1 MKENYLKAAAA
12 SVTAQMAAA
21 EERLKEA
28 VSEVDARA
36 LLSSYAMYRMV
47 GMADESGG
55 DHGRPAVAAIE
66 LAAYFLMPYF
76 GNTSAFSSE
85 KIQKGIDAL
94 TAYQKLFSLNEA
106 LGPVDDESAEEHD
119 SLRLHLRLHAGMVR
133 GSAYPGQVVRRIK
146 NLFEEFEADLKELA
160 GIGPLRCSSSAMA
173 LLVQIEDNL
182 NGNKERVVREMERV
196 VSAVQQSPALR
207 EKAAMELQDF
217 VALMGCDWPPTFEQ
231 ISTRMGGL
239 GTEEWDAFL
248 SIFGLGPESLSTIHS
263 VVDVQDRPVIVLDSD
278 HVFVSHGVA
287 VFDAIFN
294 HFDALARSKPA
305 LRDPYARQLS
315 GWMETELASY
325 LKRLF
330 PKDCVIRSACY
341 PDPDRS
347 GGETEADVVVLW
359 GPFLIV
365 AEAKGKRVDQEAF
378 RGGKYKLKNAISKNI
393 EDAFSQAQRLT
404 RALEANVVLPLKER
418 ETGRIVRVDGR
429 NLRRIMPISV
439 TLQHLA
445 GIPTQLAVTRR
456 LGLFK
461 GDAYPWSVCIDD
473 FDVITRFA
481 GSPDVFLHYIERRIA
496 HQKLDIGMRGDE
508 LDIFGHYLDN
518 RLHPDVYEN
527 REEVRKGPERKF
539 IAFHGGEERFE
550 PFYVAEWYGTESP
563 EEPAGLDVPDEVRS
577 VLDELRTRTDYG
589 ARWIAFA
596 LLGLNNTTIEKL
608 ASALRDLGSSKAKGE
623 RIHRITMREGSVVL
637 NIMAHRG
644 LTERKF
650 FENVTARARIEHYR
664 HKVNTTVSIGINQ
677 KSAKAFE
684 VAQWLEGEW
693 EYEEELE
700 KILEEDREKP
710 RNLIPSS
717 RSNRPGRNEP
727 CPCGS
732 GQKFKKCCIERIRF
746 DSGKR

>member
-347 GGETEADVVVLW
+347 
-359 GPFLIV
+359 
-365 AEAKGKRVDQEAF
+365 
-378 RGGKYKLKNAISKNI
+378 
-393 EDAFSQAQRLT
+393 
-404 RALEANVVLPLKER
+404 
-418 ETGRIVRVDGR
+418 
-429 NLRRIMPISV
+429 
-439 TLQHLA
+439 
-445 GIPTQLAVTRR
+445 
-456 LGLFK
+456 
-461 GDAYPWSVCIDD
+461 
-473 FDVITRFA
+473 
-481 GSPDVFLHYIERRIA
+481 DVFLHYIERRIA